1 MTDTSAFD
9 LGAAAPSNPD
19 KLGKIVKIA
28 TETATLERDI
38 AAQTEL
44 LSLQTARHTELRTR
58 ELPDAMAEAAMSEF
72 KLDDGTS
79 IKVEDFVSGS
89 LPKEEEGKPESKE
102 ARAAAIKFLE
112 DNGAGALIKNVLSI
126 EFEKSQHNEALSLAQ
141 DLRDKGFIVNVK
153 SDVHPQTYMA
163 WARDAL
169 KQGLNLDAEALN
181 LFIGRVAKLDIP
193 GFKMPKK
200 SKKAKKA

>member
-9 LGAAAPSNPD
+9 VGTAASED
-19 KLGKIVKIA
+19 KLDKITKIA
-28 TETATLERDI
+28 LETATLERDMG
-38 AAQTEL
+38 ATMEL
-44 LSLQTARHTELRTR
+44 LELQSGRHTELRTR
-58 ELPDAMAEAAMSEF
+58 ILPDAMSEAAMTTF
-72 KLDDGTS
+72 ALTDGTK
-79 IKVEDFVSGS
+79 IAVEDFVSGS
-89 LPKEEEGKPESKE
+89 LPKEDPDKPETVA

-112 DNGAGALIKNVLSI
+112 DNEAGGLIKNVI
-126 EFEKSQHNEALSLAQ
+126 TVEFEKSQHNEALSLAQ
-141 DLRDKGFIVNVK
+141 DLRDKGFAVNVK

-169 KQGLNLDAEALN
+169 KQGLNLDADLMN

-200 SKKAKKA
+200 SKGKKS